1 MRAIRIERFGGPEAL
16 RLVQDLPVPEP
27 GPGEVRV
34 RMAYAGV
41 NYTDIYRREGDYAAS
56 ATYVSR
62 LPLTLGIEGAGCV
75 DALGPGV
82 AGIEPGA
89 RVAFTRTL
97 GAWADHAIVPAHR
110 LARVPGGVSL
120 ARAAAGMTNAMTAH
134 YLTTEFGLRADDWCL
149 VHAGA
154 GGVGQWLIRR
164 ARALGVNVI
173 ATAGNEAKARI
184 ARDLGAR
191 EVILYR
197 EADFDAEVR
206 RMTEGRGVDVVFDSV
221 GRDTLARSLRSLRR
235 RGTCVLYGHA
245 SGRVDALD
253 PMELAE
259 AGSVFLTR
267 PHMAD
272 YIATTQEY
280 ARRAG
285 DVMGWLA
292 SGADA
297 GSAPH
302 VWPLEQARLAQTALA
317 SRATTGK
324 AILAIA
330 PHLDELAPVAVS

>member
-41 NYTDIYRREGDYAAS
+41 NYTDIYRRQGDYAAS

-75 DALGPGV
+75 DVLGPGV

-197 EADFDAEVR
+197 EADFAAEVR

-272 YIATTQEY
+272 YIATAQEY

>member
-1 MRAIRIERFGGPEAL
+1 MRAIRIEHFGGPEAL

-197 EADFDAEVR
+197 EADFAAEVR

-272 YIATTQEY
+272 YIATAQEY

>member
-1 MRAIRIERFGGPEAL
+1 MRAVRIERFGGPDAL
-16 RLVQDLPVPEP
+16 RLGQDLPVPEP

-56 ATYVSR
+56 ATYESR
-62 LPLTLGIEGAGCV
+62 LPLTLGIEGAGRV
-75 DALGPGV
+75 DALGSDV
-82 AGIEPGA
+82 SGIEPGA

-97 GAWADHAIVPAHR
+97 GAWADHAIGPAHR
-110 LARVPGGVSL
+110 LARVPDGVSL

-134 YLTTEFGLRADDWCL
+134 YLTTEFGLRANDWCL

-173 ATAGNEAKARI
+173 ATAGSEAKARI

-191 EVILYR
+191 EVVLYR
-197 EADFDAEVR
+197 EADFVAQAR
-206 RMTEGRGVDVVFDSV
+206 RATEGRGVDVVFDSV
-221 GRDTLARSLRSLRR
+221 GRDTLAGSLRSLRR

-253 PMELAE
+253 TMALAE

-272 YIATTQEY
+272 YIATAQEY
-280 ARRAG
+280 AWRAG
-285 DVMGWLA
+285 DVMSWLA
-292 SGADA
+292 ADADA
-297 GSAPH
+297 GSAPRI
-302 VWPLEQARLAQTALA
+302 WPLEQAGLAQTEQA

-330 PHLDELAPVAVS
+330 PDLDGPVPETAA

>member
-97 GAWADHAIVPAHR
+97 GAWADQAIVPAHR

-197 EADFDAEVR
+197 EADFAAEVR

-272 YIATTQEY
+272 YIATAQEY